1 MILIRKFV
9 KLCCF
14 MAVFI
19 VFAGCGRDSLT
30 VTNTRDTNVFVLDEE
45 LAAKPREGVILGTP
59 LRRDEMIKLED
70 VINVWGEPVQVYDH
84 ENIQTYEYSVNGRRV
99 LKNED
104 ETGLLY
110 IFQVEMGITRD
121 EIIHYMGNPT
131 EGNKPGKTL
140 LYYDIDYR
148 ITFRKKTESVNGDME
163 TRELILFKAL
173 SEY

>member
-30 VTNTRDTNVFVLDEE
+30 VTNTPDTNVFVLDEE

-84 ENIQTYEYSVNGRRV
+84 EDIQTYEYSVNGRRV
-99 LKNED
+99 LKYED
-104 ETGLLY
+104 ETGLPY
-110 IFQVEMGITRD
+110 ISRLRWELPAMKSFIIWEIRPKEISREKLFSIMTSITGLRS
-121 EIIHYMGNPT
+121 GRRLN
-131 EGNKPGKTL
+131 L
-140 LYYDIDYR
+140 
-148 ITFRKKTESVNGDME
+148 
-163 TRELILFKAL
+163 
-173 SEY
+173 